1 MRGKSEA
8 LLIIMGLFLI
18 VSLCLGPA
26 GAKAQGMEQGI
37 AEAMQAARAAG
48 VPEVALNR
56 VLTLSLER
64 SVSPQYV
71 SSFLT
76 TLRLARMN
84 DLAVEPFLLKIEE
97 GLAKGIPPKSI
108 ALALER
114 KIDDYRF
121 VQNLVRRQG
130 PMNAPGALP
139 AEDLTVLVDSL
150 SAGVSRQEL
159 KRFIETAPPVP
170 SAMLAIAVDN
180 LALLKQTDLK
190 ADLINRMLMTGL
202 RLKGFTP
209 SWRYLAKAVVAAQA
223 KGISGEQ
230 IVEATVAA
238 LEEKRDLR
246 ELMYALGF
254 TSRDLRRGPG
264 QGYE

>member
-8 LLIIMGLFLI
+8 LLIIIVLFL
-18 VSLCLGPA
+18 VMALCLGPE
-26 GAKAQGMEQGI
+26 GAKAQGMEQSI
-37 AEAMQAARAAG
+37 AEATQAARAAG
-48 VPEVALNR
+48 VPEVVLNR

-64 SVSPQYV
+64 QLSPQYV

-108 ALALER
+108 AIALEQ

-121 VQNLVRRQG
+121 VQDLVHRKG
-130 PMNAPGALP
+130 PVKAPGALP

-159 KRFIETAPPVP
+159 ERFVESAPPVP

-180 LALLKQTDLK
+180 LALLKQTDLN

-209 SWRYLAKAVVAAQA
+209 SWRYLAKVVVAAQA

-230 IVEATVAA
+230 IAEATVAA

-254 TSRDLRRGPG
+254 TSRDIRRGPG
-264 QGYE
+264 QRYE

>member
-1 MRGKSEA
+1 MRGKSET
-8 LLIIMGLFLI
+8 LLIIMVFFL
-18 VSLCLGPA
+18 VAAFYLGPA

-48 VPEVALNR
+48 VPEVVLTR
-56 VLTLSLER
+56 VLTLSLDHR
-64 SVSPQYV
+64 LSPPDV
-71 SSFLT
+71 NSFLT
-76 TLRLARMN
+76 TLRSARTN
-84 DLAVEPFLLKIEE
+84 NLAVEPFLSKIEE

-108 ALALER
+108 AIALEQ

-121 VQNLVRRQG
+121 VQDLVRRKG
-130 PMNAPGALP
+130 PVRAPGAIS

-159 KRFIETAPPVP
+159 DRFMETAPPVP
-170 SAMLAIAVDN
+170 AAMLAIAVDN
-180 LALLKQTDLK
+180 LALLKQTDLN
-190 ADLINRMLMTGL
+190 ADLINRMLITGL

-209 SWRYLAKAVVAAQA
+209 SWRYLAKVVVAARA

-230 IVEATVAA
+230 IAEATVAA

-254 TSRDLRRGPG
+254 TSRDLRRGP
-264 QGYE
+264 

>member
-1 MRGKSEA
+1 MRGKSET
-8 LLIIMGLFLI
+8 LLIIMVFFL
-18 VSLCLGPA
+18 VAAFYLGPA

-37 AEAMQAARAAG
+37 AETMQAARAAG
-48 VPEVALNR
+48 VPEVVLTR
-56 VLTLSLER
+56 VLTLSLDHQL
-64 SVSPQYV
+64 SPPDV
-71 SSFLT
+71 NSFLT
-76 TLRLARMN
+76 TLRSARTN
-84 DLAVEPFLLKIEE
+84 NLAVEPFLSKIEE
-97 GLAKGIPPKSI
+97 GLAKGISPKSI
-108 ALALER
+108 AIALEQ

-121 VQNLVRRQG
+121 VQDLVHRKG
-130 PMNAPGALP
+130 PVRAPGAIS

-159 KRFIETAPPVP
+159 DRFMETAPPVP
-170 SAMLAIAVDN
+170 VAMLAIAVDN
-180 LALLKQTDLK
+180 LALLKQTDLN

-209 SWRYLAKAVVAAQA
+209 SWRYLAKVVVAARA

-230 IVEATVAA
+230 IAEATVAA

-254 TSRDLRRGPG
+254 TSRDLRRGP
-264 QGYE
+264 

>member
-8 LLIIMGLFLI
+8 LLIITVLSLG
-18 VSLCLGPA
+18 VVLCLEPKGV
-26 GAKAQGMEQGI
+26 KAQGKEQGV
-37 AEAMQAARAAG
+37 AEATQAARAAG

-56 VLTLSLER
+56 VLTLGLER
-64 SVSPQYV
+64 RLSPQDV
-71 SSFLT
+71 NSFLT
-76 TLRLARMN
+76 TLRLARTN
-84 DLAVEPFLLKIEE
+84 DLAVEPFLSKLEE

-108 ALALER
+108 AIALEQ

-121 VQNLVRRQG
+121 VQDLVRRKG
-130 PMNAPGALP
+130 PAKAHEALP

-159 KRFIETAPPVP
+159 ERFLETAPPAP
-170 SAMLAIAVDN
+170 SAMLAVAVDN
-180 LALLKQTDLK
+180 LALLKQTDLN

-209 SWRYLAKAVVAAQA
+209 SWRYLAKVVVAARA

-230 IVEATVAA
+230 IAEATVAA
-238 LEEKRDLR
+238 LEGKRDLR
-246 ELMYALGF
+246 ELMSALGF
-254 TSRDLRRGPG
+254 TSRDLRRGP
-264 QGYE
+264 